1 MNKLLPNADF
11 AVAGNDIVLKVA
23 RERVQQY
30 LDTLQLQFA
39 GKFSLLSLKLS
50 IYLHLNLFGRSA
62 KAKLFHTY

>member
-1 MNKLLPNADF
+1 MSKLLPNADF

-39 GKFSLLSLKLS
+39 GKFSLLLLKLS
-50 IYLHLNLFGRSA
+50 ICKYF
-62 KAKLFHTY
+62 